1 MFLTA
6 HAEDLPIHD
15 PDGVG
20 GPPLFRLSAI
30 LSIFM
35 ALDVLPRALWRTYK
49 RLGGF
54 PAQLS
59 AVVRER
65 WTGRRLAYVLVGLFS
80 FYVVYVAYRNFKGF
94 LPFLRPGI
102 HDTSLLEL
110 ERSLFFGNDPATLLH
125 SLLGTGIA
133 NEVLSFVYVIY
144 LGFVPISLA
153 AALVWFGDTRK
164 GLWYAAALCL
174 NWILGAASY
183 YLIPSMGPAFV
194 APELFSELAPS
205 ASSSLQHALWAE
217 RLNVLY
223 GSAPF
228 VKDALQSIAAFASL
242 HVSVVLTAALVAHLL
257 RANRWLRRALWI
269 YFALVVVATIYLGWH
284 YVVDDIA
291 GVAIAF
297 IAVALGAV
305 ATGHSLRPAPEEA
318 RPQGG
323 GTMSLSASAFGGLLN
338 VPNVLSFGRILLAP
352 AVAAV
357 VIAHPEG
364 SLVAGALFL
373 LTAGTDVIDG
383 HLARSRGLETSLGKL
398 LDPIADKLLVVAA
411 LVSLVAVDRLGWWV
425 VAVIAGREVLVTVL
439 RAHAARRGAVLAA
452 GTAGKAKMFMQVA
465 MVLALIT
472 VSDPSARWVDV
483 LVGATVTLTLVSG
496 ADAIRSFRRATRP
509 AA

>member
-1 MFLTA
+1 
-6 HAEDLPIHD
+6 
-15 PDGVG
+15 
-20 GPPLFRLSAI
+20 
-30 LSIFM
+30 
-35 ALDVLPRALWRTYK
+35 
-49 RLGGF
+49 
-54 PAQLS
+54 
-59 AVVRER
+59 
-65 WTGRRLAYVLVGLFS
+65 
-80 FYVVYVAYRNFKGF
+80 
-94 LPFLRPGI
+94 
-102 HDTSLLEL
+102 
-110 ERSLFFGNDPATLLH
+110 
-125 SLLGTGIA
+125 
-133 NEVLSFVYVIY
+133 
-144 LGFVPISLA
+144 
-153 AALVWFGDTRK
+153 
-164 GLWYAAALCL
+164 
-174 NWILGAASY
+174 
-183 YLIPSMGPAFV
+183 
-194 APELFSELAPS
+194 
-205 ASSSLQHALWAE
+205 
-217 RLNVLY
+217 VLY